1 MAQPEIQVTP
11 LQAEV
16 SVEEFVK
23 TCVDIPKFYA
33 CCEACPNFQKRWSCP
48 PFSFSVEELWASFHT
63 LVFYGKKI
71 HTPSDWLG
79 QQYSPQEM
87 AERYRLLL
95 APVKEQLLT
104 EILNME
110 QLYPGSLALSAGSCN
125 VCGEE
130 KCTRAEGKPC
140 CKPEKMRY
148 SIESLGGDVGKSIET
163 YLGENLIWANDG
175 QLPPHFILLAGLL
188 KK

>member
-63 LVFYGKKI
+63 LIFYGKKI

-87 AERYRLLL
+87 ADKLRQIQAMDPAALKEFKDSVIESIRNSGAKDLANHLL
-95 APVKEQLLT
+95 AVYQT
-104 EILNME
+104 
-110 QLYPGSLALSAGSCN
+110 
-125 VCGEE
+125 V
-130 KCTRAEGKPC
+130 
-140 CKPEKMRY
+140 
-148 SIESLGGDVGKSIET
+148 
-163 YLGENLIWANDG
+163 
-175 QLPPHFILLAGLL
+175 L
-188 KK
+188 KKKG